1 MLAENDD
8 GDDDCEFPQGSPIEG
23 VRSGDWQMEIPPQVW
38 DDEKI
43 ARKEGRFLYPLF
55 GPLDEKDDEGG
66 KGEGGDL
73 AGRGLGGCV
82 CVD

>member
-1 MLAENDD
+1 MKI
-8 GDDDCEFPQGSPIEG
+8 F
-23 VRSGDWQMEIPPQVW
+23 PQVW

-55 GPLDEKDDEGG
+55 GPLDEKDDERGSG
-66 KGEGGDL
+66 SGRKGL
-73 AGRGLGGCV
+73 AGM